1 MKTKHYKRIE
11 KFMQLAGQDTPKR
24 PVEPSEEIRVLRAKL
39 IIEEALETVKAL
51 GVDITLAKMSFLEN
65 EDDFEYGI
73 SEHPFDM
80 IEVADGVADISVVS
94 IGTLIACGIT
104 DEKLLKLVD
113 KNNLA
118 KFGEGHSFREDGK
131 LIKPP
136 GHKPPD
142 IRKLLNKM
150 GWKG

>member
-1 MKTKHYKRIE
+1 MKTKHYKRIK
-11 KFMQLAGQDTPKR
+11 KFMQLAGQDTPKS
-24 PVEPSEEIRVLRAKL
+24 PVEPSKEIRVLRAKL

-51 GVDITLAKMSFLEN
+51 GVDINISEMSLLKN
-65 EDDFEYGI
+65 EDDFEYVI

-80 IEVADGVADISVVS
+80 VEVADGVADISVVS

-104 DEKLLKLVD
+104 DNKLLKLVD

-118 KFGEGHSFREDGK
+118 KFGKGHSFREDGK

-136 GHKPPD
+136 NHQPPD
-142 IRKLLNKM
+142 ITKLLKKM

>member
-51 GVDITLAKMSFLEN
+51 GVDITLSKMSFLEN

-80 IEVADGVADISVVS
+80 VEVADGCADISVVTT
-94 IGTLIACGIT
+94 GCLIACGIT
-104 DEKLLKLVD
+104 DKKLLELVD
-113 KNNLA
+113 ENNLA
-118 KFGEGHSFREDGK
+118 KFGKGHSIREDGK

-136 GHKPPD
+136 NHQPPD
-142 IRKLLNKM
+142 IKKLLNKM
-150 GWKG
+150 GWEG